1 MMEIITAQDLN
12 FSYGKKRVLQDINLK
27 INTGEILTII
37 GPNGS
42 GKTSLLRILAG
53 IIKIKNPQII
63 RRKNLKI
70 SYMPQSIR
78 FDPILP
84 ITVGHF
90 LSLSNDK
97 KQIKK
102 IAVEIG
108 IENILD
114 KQIYEISGG
123 ELQRVLFA
131 NCILAEP
138 QLMILDEPVSNM
150 DIKSADSFYR
160 LIAKLQKKNNCSI
173 VMTSHDLYV
182 VMKNTDRV
190 ICLDNTIHCQ
200 GKPHEVY
207 TNKEFIRLFGKSVA
221 LYEHDHN

>member
-1 MMEIITAQDLN
+1 MTYIIEVKGLN
-12 FSYGKKRVLQDINLK
+12 FSYGKKQVLQDITLD
-27 INTGEILTII
+27 IRAGEILTII

-53 IIKIKNPQII
+53 IVKSNKVIKKQD
-63 RRKNLKI
+63 LKV

-84 ITVGHF
+84 MTVYHF

-97 KQIKK
+97 KQIQKT
-102 IAVEIG
+102 VEKVG
-108 IENILD
+108 IEDILD

-123 ELQRVLFA
+123 EMQRMLFA
-131 NCILAEP
+131 NCLLAAP

-150 DIKSADSFYR
+150 DIKSADAFYY
-160 LIAKLQKKNNCSI
+160 LISEMQREIGCSI

-190 ICLDNTIHCQ
+190 ICLDKVIHCQ

-207 TNKEFIRLFGKSVA
+207 SNKDFIRMFGKSVS
-221 LYEHDHN
+221 LYQHNHN